1 MRFSNKVLQHLLGD
15 REIGDNTVFQ
25 GPNCGDIPRGTAQH
39 VLGLHADRLDNT
51 AASPGVFTNSYNRR
65 LIEHDAMPSGVN
77 QGVGRAKVNGQ
88 VI

>member
-15 REIGDNTVFQ
+15 REIGD
-25 GPNCGDIPRGTAQH
+25 CGDIPRGTAQH